1 MTGGFLSKLL
11 QIPWSGFGK
20 VTNPISFYVLKLK
33 EKQQDLQCFRS
44 SSIEFSLGRGF
55 DSLHPLHHLIGVIFS
70 HIAAPFTPS
79 TAYRKRI

>member
-1 MTGGFLSKLL
+1 VTGGFLSKLL

-55 DSLHPLHHLIGVIFS
+55 DSLH
-70 HIAAPFTPS
+70 
-79 TAYRKRI
+79 